1 MTSQPQKPW
10 YKSKTLWFNAAA
22 GTLAAAEANIHIL
35 QPMLGD
41 QAYPI
46 LMMSVVIGNAILR
59 VITTQGLS
67 AGGHA

>member
-1 MTSQPQKPW
+1 MKKPW

-22 GTLAAAEANIHIL
+22 GILAAAQANLHLL
-35 QPMLGD
+35 QPLLGE

-46 LMMSVVIGNAILR
+46 LMMAIVMGNALLR

-67 AGGHA
+67 AGGHV